1 MPISKDLDKKNRSLS
16 ALIYRNYL
24 SSSLIP
30 IFAIEIVLLLL
41 YFGITFYVSGKS
53 QEMLLQ
59 EATRGIQEIA
69 SREVAN
75 IDGKLQE
82 VARLALMMQRD
93 QQAFFSGDDCHLPH
107 GEPGF
112 ATHANGAYFKNS
124 DNGGASLYYSGGTTL
139 GAAEMHK
146 ARCSEAMD
154 PLLASIVETSPIV
167 TQAYL
172 NTWDDMNRLYP
183 YIADAPAQYGPQ
195 LHMEDF
201 NFYYEADAT
210 HNPMRKPVWTG
221 AYLDPAGQG
230 WMVSLVVPIYLGD
243 FLEGV
248 AGLDVTID
256 SFVQKILGLQMPWH
270 ASTLM
275 VDGNGVI
282 LAMQERAEGLLKLRE
297 LKTHSYEE
305 RVGET
310 VTKPEEYNIL
320 TLGDVSVRRQTRQ
333 LFESKARIGDITI
346 DDTDYLLS
354 QEIVPESG
362 WRMISLIEKSEVLE
376 PITRLK
382 QLSNRIGYL
391 AIAGMV
397 LFYIAFF
404 VYMLNKSR
412 RLSATIARP
421 IAHLSE
427 LTRDLGETLK
437 ASSPEVAGIDE
448 IDLLGR
454 NFNDMAR
461 ELEARTRAMRDATV
475 AAEAASRAKSTF
487 LANMSHELRTPL
499 NGIIGM
505 TELALRST
513 RDPQLLRRLK
523 VVDQSSKLLLN
534 LISDILDISQIEA
547 DRLQLDS
554 VGFSFADVVRN
565 LQNAVGHQ
573 IADKGLSLH
582 VKIPPDL
589 VERPLR
595 GDPLRLTQ
603 ILINL
608 CSNAVKFSTRGA
620 ITLRAVVSQES
631 EHELQLRC
639 EVQDNGIGISAADQE
654 RLFTAFE
661 QADGSLTRKY
671 GGAGLGLAICK
682 RLVRAMGGDIGVE
695 SEPDEGST
703 FWFTVRL
710 GKGDPQTESVSPE
723 AGEAPTAARL
733 QHAHA
738 GRRVLLVEDE
748 AVNQVVARD
757 FLEQAGLVVD
767 AADDGARALEMS
779 REVPY
784 DLILMDLQMP
794 TMNGLEAARMIR
806 GESMNAM
813 TPIVAMTAH
822 AFEHERQECF
832 DAGMNE
838 HLAKPIDAAKLYRTV
853 ERWLDAEI
861 GL

>member
-1 MPISKDLDKKNRSLS
+1 M
-16 ALIYRNYL
+16 
-24 SSSLIP
+24 
-30 IFAIEIVLLLL
+30 
-41 YFGITFYVSGKS
+41 
-53 QEMLLQ
+53 
-59 EATRGIQEIA
+59 
-69 SREVAN
+69 
-75 IDGKLQE
+75 
-82 VARLALMMQRD
+82 
-93 QQAFFSGDDCHLPH
+93 
-107 GEPGF
+107 
-112 ATHANGAYFKNS
+112 
-124 DNGGASLYYSGGTTL
+124 
-139 GAAEMHK
+139 
-146 ARCSEAMD
+146 
-154 PLLASIVETSPIV
+154 
-167 TQAYL
+167 
-172 NTWDDMNRLYP
+172 
-183 YIADAPAQYGPQ
+183 
-195 LHMEDF
+195 
-201 NFYYEADAT
+201 
-210 HNPMRKPVWTG
+210 
-221 AYLDPAGQG
+221 
-230 WMVSLVVPIYLGD
+230 
-243 FLEGV
+243 
-248 AGLDVTID
+248 
-256 SFVQKILGLQMPWH
+256 
-270 ASTLM
+270 
-275 VDGNGVI
+275 
-282 LAMQERAEGLLKLRE
+282 
-297 LKTHSYEE
+297 
-305 RVGET
+305 
-310 VTKPEEYNIL
+310 
-320 TLGDVSVRRQTRQ
+320 
-333 LFESKARIGDITI
+333 
-346 DDTDYLLS
+346 
-354 QEIVPESG
+354 
-362 WRMISLIEKSEVLE
+362 
-376 PITRLK
+376 
-382 QLSNRIGYL
+382 
-391 AIAGMV
+391 
-397 LFYIAFF
+397 
-404 VYMLNKSR
+404 
-412 RLSATIARP
+412 
-421 IAHLSE
+421 
-427 LTRDLGETLK
+427 
-437 ASSPEVAGIDE
+437 
-448 IDLLGR
+448 
-454 NFNDMAR
+454 
-461 ELEARTRAMRDATV
+461 
-475 AAEAASRAKSTF
+475 
-487 LANMSHELRTPL
+487 
-499 NGIIGM
+499 
-505 TELALRST
+505 
-513 RDPQLLRRLK
+513 
-523 VVDQSSKLLLN
+523 VDQSSKLLLN

-554 VGFSFADVVRN
+554 VGFSFADVVRS

-589 VERPLR
+589 AERPLR

-608 CSNAVKFSTRGA
+608 CSNAVKFSTRDA

-710 GKGDPQTESVSPE
+710 GKGELQTESVSPE

-853 ERWLDAEI
+853 ERWLDAGI